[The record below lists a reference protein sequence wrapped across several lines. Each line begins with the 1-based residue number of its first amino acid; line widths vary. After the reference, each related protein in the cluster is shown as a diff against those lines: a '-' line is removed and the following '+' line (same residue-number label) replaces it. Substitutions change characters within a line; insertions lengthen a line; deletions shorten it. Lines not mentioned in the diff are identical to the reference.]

1 MRKNLI
7 LLSAVLLSGAFLLPT
22 LHAQDIRTRMKQR
35 IPQIIQLKKAGAIG
49 ENEKGYLELIP
60 GAKTSDPAKA
70 AELVK
75 AENADRT
82 TVYTFI
88 AKKENV
94 AVETVGAMRAAKL
107 TKLAKT
113 GEYIRK
119 DGKWVK
125 K

>member
-1 MRKNLI
+1 MRKKNVFLAA
-7 LLSAVLLSGAFLLPT
+7 LLLSGALLLPT

-35 IPQIIQLKKAGAIG
+35 IPQIIQLKKAGTVG
-49 ENEKGYLELIP
+49 ENEKGYLELVP
-60 GAKTSDPAKA
+60 GAKAADPAKA
-70 AELVK
+70 AEVVK

-107 TKLAKT
+107 AKLAKP

-119 DGKWVK
+119 DGKWTK

>member
-1 MRKNLI
+1 MKKNI
-7 LLSAVLLSGAFLLPT
+7 AILSAVLLGGAFLLPA

-35 IPQIIQLKKAGAIG
+35 IPQIIRLKKAGTVG
-49 ENEKGYLELIP
+49 ENEKGYLELVP
-60 GAKTSDPAKA
+60 GAKASDPAKA

-94 AVETVGAMRAAKL
+94 AVETVGTMRAAKL
-107 TKLAKT
+107 AKLAKP